1 MRRSALIL
9 VAAIGVALSAAA
21 ASAAP
26 LAPVQ
31 RTGQTS
37 GVVEIAGHCGWGLH
51 SNRSGHCVPNRYGY
65 YRPRPYWQPYPYPYP
80 YAYAPGNYG
89 DGYEPWNR
97 PSPTDRVANQ
107 LNRQQMM
114 YGY

>member
-1 MRRSALIL
+1 MRRSALFL
-9 VAAIGVALSAAA
+9 VAAIGVALSAVSAK
-21 ASAAP
+21 AAP
-26 LAPVQ
+26 VAPVQ
-31 RTGQTS
+31 ATGPTAGIVQ
-37 GVVEIAGHCGWGLH
+37 IAGRCGWGLH
-51 SNRSGHCVPNRYGY
+51 LVRGGRCVPNRYGY
-65 YRPRPYWQPYPYPYP
+65 YRPRPYWQPHP

-107 LNRQQMM
+107 LNRQQLM

>member
-1 MRRSALIL
+1 MRKSALIL
-9 VAAIGVALSAAA
+9 VAAIGLAASAAS

-26 LAPVQ
+26 LAPLQ
-31 RTGQTS
+31 APGQTAS
-37 GVVEIAGHCGWGLH
+37 IVQIAGRCGWGLH
-51 SNRSGHCVPNRYGY
+51 PNHWGHCVPNRVAH
-65 YRPRPYWQPYPYPYP
+65 YRPRPYWQPNPYG
-80 YAYAPGNYG
+80 YAPGNYG

-107 LNRQQMM
+107 LNRQQLM